1 MRPMPQHPYVI
12 HLQNNPIT
20 TYHYR
25 MRQEELSKQFGRW
38 YRLAHGNQK
47 TVCLLGVRA
56 DESMQ
61 RYSSIINK
69 KYGYMNTCWI
79 SKLFKD
85 VWCASP
91 LYDWSP
97 ADVWHANYQFGY
109 DYNRLYD
116 LYYMAG
122 LKPEQMRVASP
133 FNDYAKESLNLY
145 RIIDPKIWVKLIG
158 RVRGAN
164 FTAMYGKTKAMGY
177 RNITLPEGQT
187 WESYTRFLLSTLPI
201 QLRQNY
207 IQKFQTSMQFW
218 HNVGG
223 GLEEKTI
230 QELEEHGYN
239 IRRNGISNYTV
250 MKNSR
255 VIFLGKIPDH
265 TDDIKTTKD
274 IPSWK
279 RMCLCIL
286 KNDHTCRSMGFGLSR
301 EQRRNVDVLKQKYE
315 KVGR

>member
-1 MRPMPQHPYVI
+1 M
-12 HLQNNPIT
+12 
-20 TYHYR
+20 
-25 MRQEELSKQFGRW
+25 
-38 YRLAHGNQK
+38 
-47 TVCLLGVRA
+47 
-56 DESMQ
+56 
-61 RYSSIINK
+61 
-69 KYGYMNTCWI
+69 
-79 SKLFKD
+79 
-85 VWCASP
+85 
-91 LYDWSP
+91 
-97 ADVWHANYQFGY
+97 
-109 DYNRLYD
+109 
-116 LYYMAG
+116 
-122 LKPEQMRVASP
+122 
-133 FNDYAKESLNLY
+133 
-145 RIIDPKIWVKLIG
+145 KLIG

-164 FTAMYGKTKAMGY
+164 FAAMYGKTKAMGY

-187 WESYTRFLLSTLPI
+187 WESYTRFLLSTLPM
-201 QLRQNY
+201 QMRKNY

-230 QELEEHGYN
+230 QELEANGYN